1 MTRRELRAL
10 GRRIGERHCATL
22 ELVDELDSASS
33 EVESVDTVSDAL
45 AEALFMRAFTAYEQ
59 DVEAL
64 FFHYV
69 TGGASVGGQRAR
81 TYLRTRDVAIAKR
94 LAHGSQKFLSWSRPQ
109 QIRETAERYI
119 ENGWPIID
127 AMNAGSH
134 VLADCE
140 RIRNRIA
147 HRSSHSQLQ
156 FDAVQRNLFGT
167 ERVFPMTPG
176 QLLRVRSKSGP
187 ELCAS
192 WYMRTMVETLQQ
204 IVDP

>member
-1 MTRRELRAL
+1 MRRTELRAL
-10 GRRIGERHCATL
+10 GRRIEERHDATVIGL
-22 ELVDELDSASS
+22 VEELRSASS
-33 EVESVDTVSDAL
+33 EIESVDTYSDAL

-59 DVEAL
+59 DIETL

-69 TGGASVGGQRAR
+69 TGGTSIGGERPN

-94 LAHGSQKFLSWSRPQ
+94 LARGGQKFLSWSKPQ
-109 QIRETAERYI
+109 QIRDAAGRYI
-119 ENGWPIID
+119 ENGWPIVD
-127 AMNAGSH
+127 AMNAGSD

-147 HRSSHSQLQ
+147 HKSDQSQLQ
-156 FDAVQRNLFGT
+156 FDTVQRNRFGT

-176 QLLRVRSKSGP
+176 QLLRVRTSGR
-187 ELCAS
+187 ELHAS
-192 WYMRTMVETLQQ
+192 WYMRTLVETLQQ